1 MSSQGRRGI
10 KASARHTPRGGKPC
24 AARLL
29 AWVLP
34 YILLAHLILGAV
46 AAGALTGAAYAA
58 GGLGS
63 EPICALHTAA
73 DPQAPSDGGHKIHC
87 VLCPLAGTTPLLPP
101 PAADAAPMERPAHAA
116 DLRPPRAL
124 PAPAPEPHAHA
135 RPRAPPYSATA

>member
-1 MSSQGRRGI
+1 MSSQGRRGS
-10 KASARHTPRGGKPC
+10 KASARHMPRELRPR

-34 YILLAHLILGAV
+34 YFLLAHLILGAV

-58 GGLGS
+58 GNFGG
-63 EPICALHTAA
+63 EPICSLHDPS
-73 DPQAPSDGGHKIHC
+73 DPQAPADGGHKIHC

-101 PAADAAPMERPAHAA
+101 PAADAAPVERPAHAA
-116 DLRPPRAL
+116 ELGRPRAL

-135 RPRAPPYSATA
+135 RPRAPPCSAAA